1 MNTTMNNQESD
12 ITMAHNATTTKTTPL
27 SWGKMHILAL
37 AITALAAVF
46 LTATPGRAMDG
57 NADGQES
64 FIYSGGCFW
73 CTEAD
78 SEKLGGVSDV
88 ISGFT
93 GGTTKDPKYYSGK
106 WGNHREAAK
115 VIYDPKVISFED
127 LVKHVYKTVDYEDDG
142 GQFCD
147 RGHSYSP
154 AIYVKN
160 DDQAAIAKALA
171 PATSVVP
178 IERESMF
185 YPVREAHQDFY
196 KKRSVKYK
204 FYRFNCGRD
213 RRLSALN
220 K

>member
-1 MNTTMNNQESD
+1 MSNNLSNTPTNTTPNP
-12 ITMAHNATTTKTTPL
+12 ATNPTRFTV
-27 SWGKMHILAL
+27 
-37 AITALAAVF
+37 ALAA
-46 LTATPGRAMDG
+46 LAGLLMSISIGISPSRAMD
-57 NADGQES
+57 EPPS

-78 SEKLGGVSDV
+78 SEKLDGVVEV

-93 GGTTKDPKYYSGK
+93 GGTTPNPQYYSGK
-106 WGNHREAAK
+106 WGDHREAAK
-115 VIYDPKVISFED
+115 VIYDPEVISFED
-127 LVKHVYKTVDYEDDG
+127 LVKHVYRTVDYEDDG

-154 AIYVKN
+154 AIYVKTA
-160 DDQAAIAKALA
+160 DEAALAKALA

-178 IERESMF
+178 IEQESAF
-185 YPVREAHQDFY
+185 YPVREEHQDFY

-213 RRLSALN
+213 RRLSRLN
-220 K
+220 P

>member
-1 MNTTMNNQESD
+1 MSDNLSNTQTNTMPNP
-12 ITMAHNATTTKTTPL
+12 ATNPTRLTVA
-27 SWGKMHILAL
+27 IAAL
-37 AITALAAVF
+37 AGILMSISIGIS
-46 LTATPGRAMDG
+46 PSRAMD
-57 NADGQES
+57 EPPS

-78 SEKLGGVSDV
+78 SEKLDGVVEV

-93 GGTTKDPKYYSGK
+93 GGTTPNPQYYSGK
-106 WGNHREAAK
+106 WGDHREAAK
-115 VIYDPKVISFED
+115 VIYDPEVISFED
-127 LVKHVYKTVDYEDDG
+127 LVKHVYRTVDYEDDG

-154 AIYVKN
+154 AIYVKTA
-160 DDQAAIAKALA
+160 DEAALAKALA

-178 IERESMF
+178 IEQESAF
-185 YPVREAHQDFY
+185 YPVREEHQDFY

-213 RRLSALN
+213 RRLSRL
-220 K
+220 KP

>member
-1 MNTTMNNQESD
+1 MTIKTGPTIGTTATTAATTPPPSPAHTAMLSGAITAAFLAITII
-12 ITMAHNATTTKTTPL
+12 ITMA
-27 SWGKMHILAL
+27 LAPP
-37 AITALAAVF
+37 AK
-46 LTATPGRAMDG
+46 AMD
-57 NADGQES
+57 QHES

-78 SEKLGGVSDV
+78 SEKLDGVIDT

-93 GGTTKDPKYYSGK
+93 GGTTENPRYYSGK
-106 WGNHREAAK
+106 WGDHREAAK
-115 VIYDPKVISFED
+115 VIYDPEVIRFED
-127 LVKHVYKTVDYEDDG
+127 LVKHVFKTVDYEDDG

-154 AIYVKN
+154 AIYVKT
-160 DDQAAIAKALA
+160 DEQAAIAKALA

-178 IERESMF
+178 IERESTF
-185 YPVREAHQDFY
+185 YPVREEHQDFY

-213 RRLSALN
+213 RRIERLN
-220 K
+220 KKG